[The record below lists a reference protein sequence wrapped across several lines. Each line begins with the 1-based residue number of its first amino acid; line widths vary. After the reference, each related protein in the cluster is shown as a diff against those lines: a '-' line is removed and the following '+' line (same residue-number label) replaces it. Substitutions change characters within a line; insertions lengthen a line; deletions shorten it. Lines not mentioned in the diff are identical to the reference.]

1 LIILANSGDSGIILA
16 IQGGPGAA
24 LGGYRLGLRAIRTR
38 KRPPP
43 WVERGG
49 RRQAK
54 EGLEGVAASVREGSA
69 ILALLVLA
77 GTGLVVLLLLAVL
90 AVALATL
97 LLLLLTVL
105 VVALAALLLL
115 AILVVAHAALLAGTL
130 PTLLLLAALLTGALA
145 ALLLLAAALALLV
158 LVAVLIVVSHDQASS
173 LNCVAPVRG

>member
-24 LGGYRLGLRAIRTR
+24 LGGYRLGVRAVRTR

-54 EGLEGVAASVREGSA
+54 EGLEGVGPPVREGSA

-77 GTGLVVLLLLAVL
+77 APGLVVLLLLAVL
-90 AVALATL
+90 AVALT
-97 LLLLLTVL
+97 T
-105 VVALAALLLL
+105 LLLL